1 MNLDVIEQKKLTQA
15 LLREQK
21 KRYLCTISF
30 VSTVNWMSLG
40 EFYKSHVPV
49 MVLMTMM
56 VMTTKTTFDECRE
69 SRDPLLLAD
78 DVVADVSIGLT
89 ARLLVLTIK
98 VLKDPGNWSQQCSD

>member
-1 MNLDVIEQKKLTQA
+1 MLQ
-15 LLREQK
+15 
-21 KRYLCTISF
+21 
-30 VSTVNWMSLG
+30 
-40 EFYKSHVPV
+40 VPSSSNGADDNA
-49 MVLMTMM
+49 MM

-98 VLKDPGNWSQQCSD
+98 VLEDPGNWSQQCPD

>member
-1 MNLDVIEQKKLTQA
+1 
-15 LLREQK
+15 
-21 KRYLCTISF
+21 
-30 VSTVNWMSLG
+30 
-40 EFYKSHVPV
+40 

-78 DVVADVSIGLT
+78 DVVADVSIRLT

-98 VLKDPGNWSQQCSD
+98 VLEDPGKDTRNCQG

>member
-1 MNLDVIEQKKLTQA
+1 MLCYKKKTHTGVA
-15 LLREQK
+15 KRAK
-21 KRYLCTISF
+21 NRYLCTISF
-30 VSTVNWMSLG
+30 FSPVKRVNLG
-40 EFYKSHVPV
+40 ECYKSRVPV

-89 ARLLVLTIK
+89 ARLLELTIK
-98 VLKDPGNWSQQCSD
+98 VLEDPGNWSQQC

>member
-49 MVLMTMM
+49 MVL
-56 VMTTKTTFDECRE
+56 MTTKTTFDECRE

>member
-1 MNLDVIEQKKLTQA
+1 
-15 LLREQK
+15 
-21 KRYLCTISF
+21 
-30 VSTVNWMSLG
+30 
-40 EFYKSHVPV
+40 
-49 MVLMTMM
+49 MM

-98 VLKDPGNWSQQCSD
+98 VLEDPGNWSQQC